1 MGGDTD
7 VGKDENCIDLMGQD
21 LIGMPKVHQSLV
33 LTQGYSVADKPGSSS
48 GIKANTAGD
57 HSGRKGGKN
66 LGDMRT
72 GSADPNAINGPPQRA
87 DLANGTCRRLI
98 GGQQRGT
105 PIRDNMS
112 SGSSEK
118 TGTTSI
124 LDSPVTNNIDSGHKF
139 RIRNKTRDKTPILDP
154 KNRNF

>member
-7 VGKDENCIDLMGQD
+7 VAKDENYLDLMRQD

-33 LTQGYSVADKPGSSS
+33 LTPGYSVADTPGSSS
-48 GIKANTAGD
+48 GIKANAAGD
-57 HSGRKGGKN
+57 LSGRKGGKI
-66 LGDMRT
+66 LGDMRS
-72 GSADPNAINGPPQRA
+72 GSADPNAINRPPQRA

-98 GGQQRGT
+98 SGQRRGT

-118 TGTTSI
+118 IGTSSI
-124 LDSPVTNNIDSGHKF
+124 LDSPVTNNVDSGHKF
-139 RIRNKTRDKTPILDP
+139 RIRNKTRDKTRILDP